1 MTHHTPGPWHTD
13 SIDQVRTKQGLVISR
28 CERKERHEYMDSK
41 EQHAN
46 AVLIATAPDLLRALQ
61 ACVNYMTDPA
71 QFHETEREKIL
82 DFADLIL
89 AKAEGR

>member
-46 AVLIATAPDLLRALQ
+46 AVLI
-61 ACVNYMTDPA
+61 
-71 QFHETEREKIL
+71 
-82 DFADLIL
+82 
-89 AKAEGR
+89 